1 MTEIIKLDLKD
12 RKILFELDRDARQ
25 SNSEIAKKVR
35 LNKNTVNYKINRLVE
50 EKVILGYYSTI
61 DSARL
66 GYFSFRVYLRFF
78 NITPEREEEMI
89 KWLKEN
95 KHVGVVSRIE
105 TIYDLGFM
113 AWVKNVY
120 DFDELWLE
128 FKKKFRKYFWDEQVY
143 VFTRVSHFKRKYLL
157 EQQKQEEPEFIGD
170 FKQVKYDELDMK
182 ILRIL
187 AENARTPLIEI
198 SSKLRT
204 SPRTIAFR
212 IKQLEKNKI
221 LRGYRVNINLQAIGY
236 EYYKVNMILDN
247 MDNYEK
253 LLEFA
258 QSHPNII
265 YIDRTIS
272 DLDFEIDVE
281 IKGKQELLR
290 LIDELRGK
298 FNIRSA
304 EICSFKEYLKL
315 ETIPQF

>member
-12 RKILFELDRDARQ
+12 RKILLELDKNSRQ

-35 LNKNTVNYKINRLVE
+35 LNKNTVNYKINKLVE
-50 EKVILGYYSTI
+50 NKVILGYYSTI
-61 DSARL
+61 DSAKL
-66 GYFSFRVYLRFF
+66 GYFSFRVYLKFF
-78 NITPEREEEMI
+78 NSTPEQEKEI
-89 KWLKEN
+89 TDWLKSH
-95 KHVGVVSRIE
+95 KQVGVVSRIE

-120 DFDELWLE
+120 EFDDLWLE
-128 FKKKFRKYFWDEQVY
+128 FKKKFRKYFWNERVD
-143 VFTRVSHFKRKYLL
+143 VFTKVSHFKRKYLL
-157 EQQKQEEPEFIGD
+157 EGHKTEEPEFIGNSSL
-170 FKQVKYDELDMK
+170 VKYDELDMK

-187 AENARTPLIEI
+187 AENARMPLIEI

-221 LRGYRVNINLQAIGY
+221 IQGYRVNINLQSIGY
-236 EYYKVNMILDN
+236 EYYKLNMTLN
-247 MDNYEK
+247 NFEEYNK

-281 IKGKQELLR
+281 IKGKTELLK
-290 LIDELRGK
+290 LIDEIKSK
-298 FNIRSA
+298 FNIRST

-315 ETIPQF
+315 ETLPQS